1 MPLQVRTSGLTV
13 RHALAGMIIA
23 GAVLYS
29 FAFQGLRGLWET
41 SEGRYADVALEML
54 RLDDWLHPKLHHEH
68 PHWTKPPMTYWA
80 IAASVKAFG
89 RTETAARLPG
99 ALAFALSTLLVFV
112 LGRLFCPQNAWL
124 PALIYATFLFP
135 ASASNMVTTDNLLTL
150 GETAAVTGFAYAYW
164 GAAGSFG
171 ARYGALLGW
180 AASGI
185 GYLIKG
191 PAVALPLLALA
202 VFHGA
207 RGRKVPGLRLHW
219 VTGPVLAAA
228 IGSSWYLLLS
238 ADHPGLFL
246 DFLWNEVIL
255 RAVTGREHRH
265 PEWYGALVVYG
276 PVLVLGTLPWTLTVW
291 GSLKDGVRDI
301 WRSRRGQG
309 RPVGDHDLFLM
320 LWVLIPLT
328 VFVLARSRLPLYV
341 LPIFVPLALL
351 AARVAAR
358 TLLKRP
364 GWWRLPVAGA
374 ALVLIVRITAG
385 LLSVPQDDRALAAQL
400 RDLAPSDLQ
409 EVVFVDTD
417 AQLGLSF
424 YLDTEVEAISTKHT
438 AKTGEAEG
446 ALAEELAETEGARLW
461 LVRSTEAE
469 RFAGLV
475 ASMDRRPQR
484 LGGVKGEKAY
494 TVFRVW

>member
-1 MPLQVRTSGLTV
+1 MV
-13 RHALAGMIIA
+13 IA
-23 GAVLYS
+23 GLLLYL

-54 RLDDWLHPKLHHEH
+54 RLDDWLQPKLHYEH
-68 PHWTKPPMTYWA
+68 PHWTKPPVTYWA
-80 IAASVKAFG
+80 IAASVQAFG
-89 RTETAARLPG
+89 RTEMAARLPG
-99 ALAFALSTLLVFV
+99 VLAFAVSTLLVFV
-112 LGRLFCPQNAWL
+112 LGRLFCPERAWL

-135 ASASNMVTTDNLLTL
+135 ATASNMVTTDNLLTL
-150 GETAAVTGFAYAYW
+150 AETAAVTGFAYAYW

-202 VFHGA
+202 IFHGA
-207 RGRKVPGLRLHW
+207 RGRKLSGVRLHW
-219 VTGPVLAAA
+219 VAGPLLAAA

-238 ADHPGLFL
+238 GDRPGLFL

-265 PEWYGALVVYG
+265 PEWYGALVAYG
-276 PVLVLGTLPWTLTVW
+276 PVLAVGTLPWTLTVW
-291 GSLKDGVRDI
+291 GSLKNGVRDI

-309 RPVGDHDLFLM
+309 RPVADHDLFLI
-320 LWVLIPLT
+320 LWVLVPLT
-328 VFVLARSRLPLYV
+328 VFVLARSRLPLYL
-341 LPIFVPLALL
+341 LPLFVPLAIL
-351 AARVAAR
+351 AARAAAR
-358 TLLKRP
+358 TLLRRP
-364 GWWRLPVAGA
+364 GWWRLPVTGA
-374 ALVLIVRITAG
+374 ALVLVVRITAG
-385 LLSVPQDDRALAAQL
+385 LVSVPQDDRALAAQL
-400 RDLAPSDLQ
+400 RNLAPPDLR

-417 AQLGLSF
+417 TQLGLSF
-424 YLDTEVEAISTKHT
+424 YLDAEVEAISTKSI
-438 AKTGEAEG
+438 AETGEAEG
-446 ALAEELAETEGARLW
+446 TLAEEFAETEGPRLW

-475 ASMDRRPQR
+475 GSMDRRPQP
-484 LGGVKGEKAY
+484 LGRVEGRKEY